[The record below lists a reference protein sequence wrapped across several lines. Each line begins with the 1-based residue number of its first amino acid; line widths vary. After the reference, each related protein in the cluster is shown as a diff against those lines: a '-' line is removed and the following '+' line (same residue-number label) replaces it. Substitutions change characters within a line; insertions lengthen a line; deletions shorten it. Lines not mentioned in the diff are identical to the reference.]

1 MPFSGFRGRT
11 TTTYNAS
18 LGSREIN
25 KFTLLAI
32 MDEQEIVP
40 TGTEEVA
47 VEAEVTETPDEP
59 ATAPEAV
66 EVDWEARAKKA
77 EALIV
82 KNKQEA
88 KAEPAPTEAVAP
100 QPANVE
106 EVVLRANGM
115 EDEVLT
121 KLKVVA
127 KANGTDL
134 LTAQNDELFTA
145 WKDKFESGQKKAKAA
160 LGASNGSGGVTKKDS
175 FKTPNISA
183 DDHKAMFNKAVGR

>member
-18 LGSREIN
+18 EGIN
-25 KFTLLAI
+25 SFTLLAI

-47 VEAEVTETPDEP
+47 VAEDETTKVSAD
-59 ATAPEAV
+59 APET

-82 KNKQEA
+82 KHKKEPKQEA
-88 KAEPAPTEAVAP
+88 QTETVAT

-115 EDEVLT
+115 NDEVLA

-134 LTAQNDELFTA
+134 LTAQNDEMFSA

-160 LGASNGSGGVTKKDS
+160 LGASNGSGGVAKTAS
-175 FKTPNISA
+175 FNTPGVSA
-183 DDHKAMFNKAVGR
+183 DDHRAMFNKAVGR